1 MSMILTNVHGESQ
14 IKSFMPILIFKQQ
27 IATLE
32 REVFLIGVAAGY
44 QEEVTLSLTLKLNQ
58 KGYTNS

>member
-1 MSMILTNVHGESQ
+1 MGKVKLNFLCQYWFSNNRE
-14 IKSFMPILIFKQQ
+14 Q

-32 REVFLIGVAAGY
+32 REVFLIGVTAGY

>member
-1 MSMILTNVHGESQ
+1 
-14 IKSFMPILIFKQQ
+14 MPILIFKPQ